1 MFKAPIQEKYFT
13 IDAEIA
19 FDLNEFL
26 DFNKVPGLDEPAEDL
41 AALQQEPSSAAE
53 PDLTWNKLASPI
65 LATYPS
71 SPRIFNE
78 SIYSSTI
85 NIFSSQN
92 SSNFCNCYTVYPV
105 PVIFQSHIWYYSHV
119 HRQIKK
125 NLYLRQ

>member
-53 PDLTWNKLASPI
+53 PDLT
-65 LATYPS
+65 
-71 SPRIFNE
+71 
-78 SIYSSTI
+78 
-85 NIFSSQN
+85 
-92 SSNFCNCYTVYPV
+92 
-105 PVIFQSHIWYYSHV
+105 
-119 HRQIKK
+119 
-125 NLYLRQ
+125 